1 MTECYHDVIH
11 YASQIGR
18 LDIVS
23 LVLGLV
29 SVGLVIVGL
38 FVLFNSRSIAK
49 AEAREAAEEV
59 ARTVAQ
65 KYIESHGNLKDV
77 VKKPATVETK
87 KILSEK
93 DDETSV
99 REDL

>member
-11 YASQIGR
+11 YASEIGR

-49 AEAREAAEEV
+49 AEAREAAEEIARKV
-59 ARTVAQ
+59 A
-65 KYIESHGNLKDV
+65 KNYIEASLGAMGENQPTEATQENLSDK
-77 VKKPATVETK
+77 
-87 KILSEK
+87 SGG
-93 DDETSV
+93 TSV
-99 REDL
+99 TGL

>member
-1 MTECYHDVIH
+1 MTECYYDVIH

-23 LVLGLV
+23 LILGLV

-59 ARTVAQ
+59 ARTVA
-65 KYIESHGNLKDV
+65 KDYIESNLQDIGKNQ
-77 VKKPATVETK
+77 PTEATQEN
-87 KILSEK
+87 LSNK
-93 DDETSV
+93 SSGTSV
-99 REDL
+99 TEL

>member
-49 AEAREAAEEV
+49 AEARDAAEEV
-59 ARTVAQ
+59 ARTELHKRLHRVPNM
-65 KYIESHGNLKDV
+65 K
-77 VKKPATVETK
+77 
-87 KILSEK
+87 
-93 DDETSV
+93 
-99 REDL
+99 